1 MEKPVAVRMIETIQY
16 YIIIAKVVRVP
27 VPLPPGTGTSGY
39 QPFRLSI
46 PSGLAKT
53 RSFRLRVP

>member
-27 VPLPPGTGTSGY
+27 VPLPPGTSHFGFRYPRDSRRLDRFGFGY
-39 QPFRLSI
+39 PRDS
-46 PSGLAKT
+46 
-53 RSFRLRVP
+53 